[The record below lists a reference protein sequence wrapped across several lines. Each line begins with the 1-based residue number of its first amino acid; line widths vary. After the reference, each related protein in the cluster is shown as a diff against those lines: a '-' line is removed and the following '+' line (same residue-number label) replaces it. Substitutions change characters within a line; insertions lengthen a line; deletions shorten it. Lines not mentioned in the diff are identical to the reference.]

1 MEHPENSEEY
11 KGLVVN
17 KGIEQPSSVNP
28 YLKRKPKK
36 RQLSVAEFVEG
47 IVKGDVT
54 ILSQAVTLVESVKP
68 EHQAVSQEIIE
79 KCLPFSGNSIRIGIS
94 GVPGAGKST
103 SIDVF
108 GLHVLEKGGK
118 LAVLAIDPSSERS
131 KGSILGD
138 KTRMEQLLS
147 LIHI

>member
-47 IVKGDVT
+47 HYI
-54 ILSQAVTLVESVKP
+54 ESGCD
-68 EHQAVSQEIIE
+68 I
-79 KCLPFSGNSIRIGIS
+79 
-94 GVPGAGKST
+94 
-103 SIDVF
+103 
-108 GLHVLEKGGK
+108 GGK
-118 LAVLAIDPSSERS
+118 RKA
-131 KGSILGD
+131 
-138 KTRMEQLLS
+138 
-147 LIHI
+147 

>member
-47 IVKGDVT
+47 IVKGDIT
-54 ILSQAVTLVESVKP
+54 ILSRAVTLVESVRP
-68 EHQAVSQEIIE
+68 EHQAVAQEVIE
-79 KCLPFSGNSIRIGIS
+79 KCLPYSGNSIRVGIS

-108 GLHVLEKGGK
+108 GFACTRKRRKISCIGHR
-118 LAVLAIDPSSERS
+118 SE
-131 KGSILGD
+131 
-138 KTRMEQLLS
+138 
-147 LIHI
+147 

>member
-79 KCLPFSGNSIRIGIS
+79 KCLPFSGNSIRYQRRS
-94 GVPGAGKST
+94 RCGKEYSHRCIR
-103 SIDVF
+103 SACAR
-108 GLHVLEKGGK
+108 KGGQTGG
-118 LAVLAIDPSSERS
+118 IGHRP
-131 KGSILGD
+131 
-138 KTRMEQLLS
+138 
-147 LIHI
+147 

>member
-47 IVKGDVT
+47 IVKGDPRFDAKNGENQRT
-54 ILSQAVTLVESVKP
+54 
-68 EHQAVSQEIIE
+68 
-79 KCLPFSGNSIRIGIS
+79 
-94 GVPGAGKST
+94 
-103 SIDVF
+103 
-108 GLHVLEKGGK
+108 
-118 LAVLAIDPSSERS
+118 
-131 KGSILGD
+131 
-138 KTRMEQLLS
+138 EQ
-147 LIHI
+147 

>member
-1 MEHPENSEEY
+1 MEHPENNEEY

-68 EHQAVSQEIIE
+68 EHQAVAQEVIE
-79 KCLPFSGNSIRIGIS
+79 KCPALFRQFHPCRYQWSARC
-94 GVPGAGKST
+94 GKEYL
-103 SIDVF
+103 D
-108 GLHVLEKGGK
+108 
-118 LAVLAIDPSSERS
+118 
-131 KGSILGD
+131 
-138 KTRMEQLLS
+138 
-147 LIHI
+147 

>member
-47 IVKGDVT
+47 IVKGDIT
-54 ILSQAVTLVESVKP
+54 ILSRAVTLVESVRP
-68 EHQAVSQEIIE
+68 
-79 KCLPFSGNSIRIGIS
+79 CLLY
-94 GVPGAGKST
+94 T
-103 SIDVF
+103 SPSPRD
-108 GLHVLEKGGK
+108 KRQSRM
-118 LAVLAIDPSSERS
+118 PSSA
-131 KGSILGD
+131 
-138 KTRMEQLLS
+138 
-147 LIHI
+147 

>member
-47 IVKGDVT
+47 IVKG
-54 ILSQAVTLVESVKP
+54 A
-68 EHQAVSQEIIE
+68 
-79 KCLPFSGNSIRIGIS
+79 
-94 GVPGAGKST
+94 
-103 SIDVF
+103 
-108 GLHVLEKGGK
+108 
-118 LAVLAIDPSSERS
+118 
-131 KGSILGD
+131 
-138 KTRMEQLLS
+138 
-147 LIHI
+147 

>member
-54 ILSQAVTLVESVKP
+54 ILSQAVLSDNNRTGTNYKD
-68 EHQAVSQEIIE
+68 
-79 KCLPFSGNSIRIGIS
+79 FFNTGI
-94 GVPGAGKST
+94 
-103 SIDVF
+103 
-108 GLHVLEKGGK
+108 LRH
-118 LAVLAIDPSSERS
+118 
-131 KGSILGD
+131 
-138 KTRMEQLLS
+138 LLQPAS
-147 LIHI
+147 Y

>member
-1 MEHPENSEEY
+1 MEHPENNEEY

-68 EHQAVSQEIIE
+68 EHHG
-79 KCLPFSGNSIRIGIS
+79 CR
-94 GVPGAGKST
+94 PGSDREMSALFRQFHPCRYQWSARCGKEYL
-103 SIDVF
+103 D
-108 GLHVLEKGGK
+108 
-118 LAVLAIDPSSERS
+118 
-131 KGSILGD
+131 
-138 KTRMEQLLS
+138 
-147 LIHI
+147 